1 MEDGQSQAR
10 AAPARRT
17 PSTAAQQQR
26 GNDDNN
32 DGERRTFPLRLH
44 EILAEDESQFAMS
57 WNEQGDA
64 FIIHNAS
71 SVGVV
76 LERHGMSGEFRSFQR
91 QLNLYGFIG
100 DRRTGI
106 SHSSFRRDTSAS
118 RLRLISRN
126 SQARRDNVH
135 GDRTRRFNSHGGR
148 ARPSAQN
155 RTQPHARDGAADE
168 DSDVVQPRSDEEEQA
183 RVLSAYLNF
192 DFMNN
197 IPTSNQPLT
206 QAEIAIYNRRWDSGM
221 LAEGDSDRGAS
232 IASTSS

>member
-1 MEDGQSQAR
+1 MEEGGQSQAR
-10 AAPARRT
+10 AAQRI
-17 PSTAAQQQR
+17 PSTEAQQR
-26 GNDDNN
+26 ANDNG
-32 DGERRTFPLRLH
+32 GERRTFPVRLH

-64 FIIHNAS
+64 FIIHNAR

-106 SHSSFRRDTSAS
+106 SHPDFRRNTPAS
-118 RLRLISRN
+118 RLRLIPRN
-126 SQARRDNVH
+126 SPARRDN
-135 GDRTRRFNSHGGR
+135 GDRTRRSNIHSRG
-148 ARPSAQN
+148 RPSAQN

-183 RVLSAYLNF
+183 RVLNAYLNF
-192 DFMNN
+192 DFINN
-197 IPTSNQPLT
+197 IPTSNKPLT
-206 QAEIAIYNRRWDSGM
+206 AAEIEIYNRRWDSGT
-221 LAEGDSDRGAS
+221 LAEGNSDRGAS
-232 IASTSS
+232 IASTSP

>member
-17 PSTAAQQQR
+17 PSTSAQQQR

-64 FIIHNAS
+64 FIIHNAR

-106 SHSSFRRDTSAS
+106 SHPSFRRDTSAS
-118 RLRLISRN
+118 RLRLISRTN
-126 SQARRDNVH
+126 SQARRDNV
-135 GDRTRRFNSHGGR
+135 GGR

-155 RTQPHARDGAADE
+155 RTQPHARDGDGAADE